1 MDYFNI
7 NNTGDEILKL
17 KEELMHSNK
26 QLYSDAKSLKD
37 TIKQIINEDVGQI
50 YEENLRQ
57 IFYEKLK

>member
-1 MDYFNI
+1 
-7 NNTGDEILKL
+7 
-17 KEELMHSNK
+17 MHSNK